1 MGRCA
6 AARGPSLEED
16 TAMKIASFA
25 IALAAA
31 ASVFAFAGETCSV
44 SPNEKL
50 LSAEEVQVRLQ
61 KKGYDVR
68 RVKREGLCFE
78 VSAVKDGKRV
88 KAYVSA
94 VDASIVRE
102 KVKDPS

>member
-1 MGRCA
+1 MKTVSLA
-6 AARGPSLEED
+6 A
-16 TAMKIASFA
+16 
-25 IALAAA
+25 ALAAA
-31 ASVFAFAGETCSV
+31 AAVSAFAGDTCSV
-44 SPNEKL
+44 APTEKL

-61 KKGYDVR
+61 EKGYDVR